1 MILSLLLS
9 VLSFGGRIDTV
20 FTYGRYKKLY
30 KDTSYADQNI
40 YDDSLYNKFF
50 KEWVKYNSMNSISEV
65 PKKVIVPLAGIGTR
79 LLPSTKAIPKEMLPI
94 LDKPMIQY
102 VVEEIACAEFEEII
116 FVTHSSK
123 NSIEN
128 HFDESFD
135 LLGSLNKT
143 KKKHLKDLSSISNI
157 DVKIISIRQKEPKGL
172 GHAVL
177 CAKPL
182 IKNEPFAVVLP
193 DRFFN
198 PKEKGKNLKNMKNL
212 FIKNH
217 NTLLLLE

>member
-1 MILSLLLS
+1 
-9 VLSFGGRIDTV
+9 
-20 FTYGRYKKLY
+20 
-30 KDTSYADQNI
+30 
-40 YDDSLYNKFF
+40 
-50 KEWVKYNSMNSISEV
+50 MNSISEV

-143 KKKHLKDLSSISNI
+143 KKKTFKRL
-157 DVKIISIRQKEPKGL
+157 VKHIQHR
-172 GHAVL
+172 
-177 CAKPL
+177 C
-182 IKNEPFAVVLP
+182 KNY
-193 DRFFN
+193 FN
-198 PKEKGKNLKNMKNL
+198 
-212 FIKNH
+212 
-217 NTLLLLE
+217 